1 MFKKAITTFALVAT
15 LATAATFGAPTS
27 EAQAGSRAGVFVAGA
42 ITGLAVGAVAYH
54 GQRHY
59 RPRYYG
65 HSYYGHRYYG
75 PRYRPHRAR
84 YYGRPAPWTRAW
96 YRYCSNKYRS
106 FNPRTGYFISYNGHK
121 RFCR

>member
-15 LATAATFGAPTS
+15 LATAATFAAPTT
-27 EAQAGSRAGVFVAGA
+27 EAEARGRGGALVAGA
-42 ITGLAVGAVAYH
+42 ITGLAVGTIAHARHRHH
-54 GQRHY
+54 GHR
-59 RPRYYG
+59 
-65 HSYYGHRYYG
+65 YYGHRYYG

-96 YRYCSNKYRS
+96 YRYCSSKYRS
-106 FNPRTGYFISYNGHK
+106 FNPRTGYFTSYGGRK